1 MSPKSQATKEK
12 IDKLDLIKNECVL
25 KKKKKRMCLKGHYQE
40 SEKTTLSMRENIC
53 KSNI

>member
-25 KKKKKRMCLKGHYQE
+25 KKKKKKECVLRDITKKVKRQL
-40 SEKTTLSMRENIC
+40 
-53 KSNI
+53 